1 MSAIWYYVENNDRVG
16 PVTADQLMDYI
27 ENGRLNDQSYVWKKG
42 FDNWKRIAE
51 VDELKKEA
59 APELAIPSVESIQ
72 VEPLNWDIISH
83 SERIF
88 MIRIGKDRGGQDAEY
103 GPFSLEMLKK
113 LFDENRINAKTYLY
127 ARGMD
132 NWSFLA
138 DIPIFESLFAE
149 VPPLIEET
157 ERRTGVRKPFVAR
170 MFFHDNSQVFEGVCR
185 DISVGGLQILVSGAP
200 VRVGEEIAMNV
211 HPDNSDYHFVARGKV
226 VRILDGDQGF
236 SLRFSGLNDEAKN
249 AINDYIGN

>member
-27 ENGRLNDQSYVWKKG
+27 QSGRLSEQSYVWKKG
-42 FDNWKRIAE
+42 FDNWKRVAE
-51 VDELKKEA
+51 VEELQRVA
-59 APELAIPSVESIQ
+59 APELVIPSVDAIQ
-72 VEPLNWDIISH
+72 VDPINWDTVSH

-88 MIRIGKDRGGQDAEY
+88 MIRIGMDRGGQDAEY

-113 LFDENRINAKTYLY
+113 LFDENRINAKTYIY

-138 DIPIFESLFAE
+138 DIPIFETLFAE

-157 ERRTGVRKPFVAR
+157 ERRAGVRKPFVAR

-200 VRVGEEIAMNV
+200 VRVGK
-211 HPDNSDYHFVARGKV
+211 R
-226 VRILDGDQGF
+226 LQ
-236 SLRFSGLNDEAKN
+236 
-249 AINDYIGN
+249 